1 MDEMFSDRIKD
12 VPKSFIREILKV
24 SINPSIISF
33 AGGLPNRELF
43 PEKEIKDATAKVFE
57 SCGKSLLQYSNSE
70 GLIELRQ
77 WIADRYK
84 KRKNIDVSPEN
95 ILITNGGQQGLDLL
109 GKTLVNAG
117 DGVIME
123 EPGYLGAIQSFSI
136 YQPNFFPVTV
146 HDTGMDLEQLNSLHL
161 DKSVKLMYTVPNF
174 QNPSG
179 ITYDEAN
186 RKGIMA
192 CAEKNDFFV
201 IEDDPYGELRF
212 HGEDAPSFYSL
223 NPEKTVML
231 GSFSKIVAPGLRL
244 GWIVAPEALNQ
255 KLLVAKQ
262 ASDLHTCN
270 FTQSILHRFLCD
282 YDLDE
287 HIAKIRKAYGSQ
299 CRAMLNSIEK
309 YFPDGVSN
317 TRPEGG
323 MFLWGRLPGQMSSMD
338 LFNEAVKENVVFVPG
353 DPFYTT
359 VKKRSDFRLN
369 FSCVDEATAEE
380 GIKRLAKAIEKM
392 M

>member
-24 SINPSIISF
+24 SINPSMISF

-43 PEKEIKDATAKVFE
+43 PEKELQNATKSVFE

-84 KRKNIDVSPEN
+84 QRKNIDVSPEN
-95 ILITNGGQQGLDLL
+95 ILITNGSQQGLDLL
-109 GKTLVNAG
+109 GKIFVNVG

-136 YQPNFFPVTV
+136 YQPKFLPVTV
-146 HDTGMDLEQLNSLHL
+146 HDTGMDLEQLASLEL
-161 DKSVKLMYTVPNF
+161 DRSVKLMYTVPNF

-179 ITYDEAN
+179 ITYDADN
-186 RKGIMA
+186 RKGVMQ
-192 CAEKNDFFV
+192 CAEKNDFFI

-212 HGEDAPSFYSL
+212 HGSEVPSFYSL
-223 NPEKTVML
+223 NPEKTIML
-231 GSFSKIVAPGLRL
+231 GSFSKVVAPGLRL
-244 GWIVAPEALNQ
+244 GWIVAPEPLSQ

-270 FTQSILHRFLCD
+270 FTQSIMHRFLCD
-282 YDLDE
+282 YDLDA
-287 HIAKIRKAYGSQ
+287 HIEKIRQAYGAQ
-299 CRAMLNSIEK
+299 CQAMLDSIEK
-309 YFPDGVSN
+309 YFPKGVEY

-323 MFLWGRLPGQMSSMD
+323 MFLWGRLPQQLSSMD
-338 LFNEAVKENVVFVPG
+338 LFNEAVTQDVVFVPG

-359 VKKRSDFRLN
+359 VEKRSDFRLN

-392 M
+392 L

>member
-24 SINPSIISF
+24 SINPSVISF

-43 PEKEIKDATAKVFE
+43 PDTELQEATQKVFA

-70 GLIELRQ
+70 GLIELRE
-77 WIADRYK
+77 WIARRYK
-84 KRKNIDVSPEN
+84 ERKNIDVSPDT

-109 GKTLVNAG
+109 GKTLINAG
-117 DGVIME
+117 DGVVIE

-136 YQPNFFPVTV
+136 YQPKYFPVSV
-146 HDTGMDLEQLNSLHL
+146 HDTGMDLDQLGNMRF
-161 DKSVKLMYTVPNF
+161 DRSVKLMYTVPNF

-179 ITYDEAN
+179 ITYTEDN
-186 RKGIMA
+186 RKAVMN
-192 CAEKNDFFV
+192 CAEENDFFV

-212 HGEDAPSFYSL
+212 MGKEEPSFYSM

-244 GWIVAPEALNQ
+244 GWIVAPEKLNQ

-282 YDLDE
+282 YDLDK
-287 HIAKIRKAYGSQ
+287 HISKIRRAYGAQ
-299 CRAMLNSIEK
+299 CQAMLNSIEET
-309 YFPDGVSN
+309 FPSEVSY

-323 MFLWGRLPGQMSSMD
+323 MFLWGRLPDGMSSMA
-338 LFNEAVKENVVFVPG
+338 LFDEAVKQDVVFVPG

-359 VKKRSDFRLN
+359 IKTRSDFRLN
-369 FSCVDEATAEE
+369 FSCVDEKTAEE
-380 GIKRLAKAIEKM
+380 GIKRLAAAIKKM